1 MADLT
6 LQLGDF
12 VFDRQEIP
20 ESTPFGGEQALVVHR
35 LVGGVKVV
43 DSMGA
48 FSDEITWSGWLL
60 GENALARARQLD
72 AMRVS
77 GQVVVLQWSE
87 LSFAVVVRR
96 FLPDFQRFYQIPYR
110 ITCEVVEDLTLST
123 AGQGIPG
130 VDSLISG
137 DLGIASGL
145 MSTVSGLGL
154 DSAFSTMQSAIQG
167 VSSFANAAQSTLN
180 GVLQPIAAFR
190 TQAQTLIAQTNNTL
204 LNVTTLGGILPNNP
218 ISTQVS
224 KITQQIVAAQ
234 NLPTLV
240 QLDRVVGRI
249 QGNIGSIYSS
259 AKQVTV
265 AGGNLMK
272 MATQEYGDAMA
283 WTGLAKANPQLGG
296 DPQITGIQTVTIPPS
311 KDDVGGVLNA

>member
-1 MADLT
+1 MPDLILT
-6 LQLGDF
+6 LGDF
-12 VFDRQEIP
+12 QFSDKEIP
-20 ESTPFGGEQALVVHR
+20 ESIAFGGEQALAVHR

-43 DSMGA
+43 DAMGG
-48 FSDEITWSGWLL
+48 FSRPLTWSGWLL
-60 GENALARARQLD
+60 GQSALVRARQLD
-72 AMRVS
+72 MMREA
-77 GQVVVLQWSE
+77 GAELRLTWSE
-87 LSFAVVVRR
+87 LDYLVVIRD
-96 FLPDFQRFYQIPYR
+96 FSADFQRYYKMPYT

-123 AGQGIPG
+123 AGLGDPG

-154 DSAFSTMQSAIQG
+154 DSAFATMQSAIQS

-204 LNVTTLGGILPNNP
+204 MNVTTLGGILPNNP
-218 ISTQVS
+218 ISTQVG
-224 KITQQIVAAQ
+224 KINQQIAAAQ

-272 MATQEYGDAMA
+272 MAAQEYGDAMA

-296 DPQITGIQTVTIPPS
+296 DPLVTGITTVTIPPT
-311 KDDVGGVLNA
+311 KDDVGGVVNA

>member
-1 MADLT
+1 
-6 LQLGDF
+6 
-12 VFDRQEIP
+12 
-20 ESTPFGGEQALVVHR
+20 
-35 LVGGVKVV
+35 
-43 DSMGA
+43 
-48 FSDEITWSGWLL
+48 
-60 GENALARARQLD
+60 
-72 AMRVS
+72 
-77 GQVVVLQWSE
+77 
-87 LSFAVVVRR
+87 
-96 FLPDFQRFYQIPYR
+96 
-110 ITCEVVEDLTLST
+110 VVEDLTLST

-154 DSAFSTMQSAIQG
+154 DSAFATMQSAIQS

-180 GVLQPIAAFR
+180 GVLQPISAFR

-204 LNVTTLGGILPNNP
+204 MNVTTLGGILPNNP

-283 WTGLAKANPQLGG
+283 WTGIAKANPQLGG